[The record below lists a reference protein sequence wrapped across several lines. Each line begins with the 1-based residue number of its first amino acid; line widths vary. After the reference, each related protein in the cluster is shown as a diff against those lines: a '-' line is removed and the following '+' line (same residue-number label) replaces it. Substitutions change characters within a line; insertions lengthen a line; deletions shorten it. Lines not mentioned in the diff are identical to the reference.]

1 MVNDGKIKWII
12 FDFDEVISKSFYW
25 YNLLLEEI
33 NKKISLDVDK
43 GIKFLIKNA
52 RPWFT
57 GVWDEHK
64 MLKELNNN
72 LHVKIP
78 FKLFDNAFHKTLL
91 PDRKVLSVIMRL
103 KKKGYKLG
111 ILTDNPKIRVKKLSS
126 HKNLS
131 GVFHK
136 ITGSAY
142 LKKTKK
148 DKSVF
153 NDLCRLLKVKTK
165 NVLFID
171 DNEEN
176 CKNAGNVGINVIN
189 FKLGKN
195 NRKRLLTQINKYGC
209 LLTIKVE
216 NQCTP
221 CAQKVRNSRTLQLA
235 IF

>member
-111 ILTDNPKIRVKKLSS
+111 ILTD
-126 HKNLS
+126 
-131 GVFHK
+131 
-136 ITGSAY
+136 
-142 LKKTKK
+142 
-148 DKSVF
+148 
-153 NDLCRLLKVKTK
+153 
-165 NVLFID
+165 
-171 DNEEN
+171 
-176 CKNAGNVGINVIN
+176 
-189 FKLGKN
+189 
-195 NRKRLLTQINKYGC
+195 
-209 LLTIKVE
+209 
-216 NQCTP
+216 
-221 CAQKVRNSRTLQLA
+221 
-235 IF
+235 